1 MAALRGLRQVC
12 AQASLPSL
20 SRAAVRTVGAS
31 SSTARVARAYS
42 SGIVGHQPLSVL
54 TDEEQAMRDAV
65 HRFARDVIQPK
76 VAEMDRNAKLDPA
89 VLQGMFDQGL
99 MGVEIEEEFGGTNA
113 SFMSSIVVIEEIARV
128 DPAVAV
134 ICDIQNTLIDT
145 LFRKLGTKEQKA
157 KYLPQLAKN
166 MVGSFCLSEPVSGS
180 DAFALQ
186 TRAERRGDD
195 YIINGSKCWISNS
208 EEAGVFLV
216 MANADPSKGYRGIT
230 CFIVDR
236 DTPGFEIGKKE
247 DKLGIRASSTCVLNF
262 TDMRVPAS
270 NILGEFGQGYKYA
283 ITMLNEGR
291 IGIGAQMVGLAQ
303 GVFDV
308 TLPYLFQ
315 RKQFGKP
322 IADFQAMQ
330 HQRAQIATEIEAA
343 RLLVYNAAR
352 RKEHGLPFVKEAAM
366 AKLYSSQVAEQ
377 ASSKCIEWLG
387 GVGFTKDFPAEKFFR
402 DCKIGAIYEGTSNIQ
417 LNTIAKLV
425 DADYGASS
433 KGSK

>member
-1 MAALRGLRQVC
+1 M
-12 AQASLPSL
+12 ASLSSFRCAVAHIARASAVRVPTCARRSL
-20 SRAAVRTVGAS
+20 ATAAVANARTAAGTS
-31 SSTARVARAYS
+31 
-42 SGIVGHQPLSVL
+42 HPPLSVL
-54 TDEEQAMRDAV
+54 TDDEQAMRDAV
-65 HRFARDVIQPK
+65 HRFAADVIQPK
-76 VAEMDRNAKLDPA
+76 VAEMDRNSKLDPD
-89 VLQGMFDQGL
+89 VLRGMFEQGL
-99 MGVEIEEEFGGTNA
+99 MGVEIEEEYGGTNA

-157 KYLPQLAKN
+157 KYLPRLAKD
-166 MVGSFCLSEPVSGS
+166 MVGSFCLSEPASGS
-180 DAFALQ
+180 DAFALT
-186 TRAERRGDD
+186 TRAERKGDHFVL
-195 YIINGSKCWISNS
+195 NGSKCWISNS

-247 DKLGIRASSTCVLNF
+247 EKLGIRASSTCVLNF
-262 TDMRVPAS
+262 TDAKIPAA
-270 NILGEFGQGYKYA
+270 NVLGEVGQGYKYA

-308 TLPYLFQ
+308 TIPYLYQ
-315 RKQFGKP
+315 RKQFGR
-322 IADFQAMQ
+322 AVAEFQAMQ
-330 HQRAQIATEIEAA
+330 HQRAQVATEIEAA

-352 RKEHGLPFVKEAAM
+352 RKEYGLPFVKEAAM
-366 AKLYSSQVAEQ
+366 AKLYASQVAEH
-377 ASSKCIEWLG
+377 AASKCIEWLG
-387 GVGFTKDFPAEKFFR
+387 GVGFTKDFPAEKFYR

-425 DADYGASS
+425 DAEYGATPSN
-433 KGSK
+433 KK